1 MVSLLLFLWRPIAC
15 APKRSCSSPRCPERL
30 RVSKERVGNSREDAR
45 KLQTRTT
52 VRVVILK
59 EWSTGLCFRIFP
71 CAVKVQVPGSSQG
84 AEDNS
89 IETAGLAR
97 RAGSQGRFPGLTQG
111 AGPANGEKQKKHLR
125 SETYCCKY
133 YTSKL

>member
-1 MVSLLLFLWRPIAC
+1 M
-15 APKRSCSSPRCPERL
+15 
-30 RVSKERVGNSREDAR
+30 SKERVGNSREDAW

-84 AEDNS
+84 AED
-89 IETAGLAR
+89 TVLRLQGWLAGPVP
-97 RAGSQGRFPGLTQG
+97 RADTGLTQWAQLMG
-111 AGPANGEKQKKHLR
+111 RNKRNTFAQKPTAANITLPNYEMIHLPPNM
-125 SETYCCKY
+125 SYMPVPKE
-133 YTSKL
+133 S